1 MKKMLFIIAG
11 LVIALAVACS
21 AEPTLVPKVPTHTS
35 VPPVETQTPRPVAEW
50 ALEDIT
56 VNGDIVVVS
65 IFMYSSAPFTVTLDG
80 DRHTR
85 RDDNLPVIGFIFDD
99 VSPGDHTIVMKDV
112 MGNVETASV
121 SVEELVADNGGQSE
135 WLTEWLADLQA
146 QEVENPPKSITRY
159 EHQGEVVYY
168 VVNQCCDQYS
178 DLLDADGNLI
188 GHPDGG
194 ITGRGDGVTVFD
206 PTDLKGEEVW
216 LGR

>member
-1 MKKMLFIIAG
+1 
-11 LVIALAVACS
+11 
-21 AEPTLVPKVPTHTS
+21 
-35 VPPVETQTPRPVAEW
+35 
-50 ALEDIT
+50 
-56 VNGDIVVVS
+56 
-65 IFMYSSAPFTVTLDG
+65 MYSSAPFTVTLDG
-80 DRHTR
+80 NRPTR